1 MRHIA
6 VAAILACAACT
17 TPPGQAAPRVCA
29 AWNAPEQA
37 GAIDPAIMEASGLAV
52 SKAFPARLYH
62 HNDSGRGPKFFVT
75 DSAGANLRTVNMAN
89 YKDRDIED
97 MSMGACGDA
106 KSDKRTCLVFGDVG
120 DNGSSR
126 PSVAFILMPEKQAFA
141 DTETP
146 LRVVNARYPDGPH
159 NAEGFAIHP
168 NGDLYLLTKTSPGP
182 AQIFRLTRD
191 QLRVSDG
198 AMQTFTEV
206 GKIDIAP
213 LVGDLAA
220 QRGALLVTSFD
231 IAPDGK
237 RAVILTY
244 GAAIEIGFDLSKPL
258 PPQSGWK
265 SGQDFRR
272 IDIAKQPQA
281 EAIAYA
287 PNGAI
292 LYDSERQGDAPVPLY
307 RQTCR
312 KP

>member
-1 MRHIA
+1 
-6 VAAILACAACT
+6 
-17 TPPGQAAPRVCA
+17 
-29 AWNAPEQA
+29 
-37 GAIDPAIMEASGLAV
+37 
-52 SKAFPARLYH
+52 
-62 HNDSGRGPKFFVT
+62 
-75 DSAGANLRTVNMAN
+75 
-89 YKDRDIED
+89 
-97 MSMGACGDA
+97 MSMGQCGDS
-106 KSDKRTCLVFGDVG
+106 KGDGRTCLVFGDVG

-126 PSVAFILMPEKQAFA
+126 ASVSFIMMPEKETYA
-141 DTETP
+141 DIETP
-146 LRVVNARYPDGPH
+146 LRVVNARYPDGAH

-191 QLRVSDG
+191 QLRVGDG

-220 QRGALLVTSFD
+220 QRSALLVTSFD

-258 PPQSGWK
+258 PPQAGWK
-265 SGQDFRR
+265 SGEDFRR
-272 IDIAKQPQA
+272 IDIARQPQT

-292 LYDSERQGDAPVPLY
+292 LYDSEKQGDAPVPLY
-307 RQTCR
+307 RQTCQ

>member
-6 VAAILACAACT
+6 IVAFLACAACA
-17 TPPGQAAPRVCA
+17 TPPGEAGPRVCS

-52 SKAFPARLYH
+52 SKAFPSRLYP

-75 DSAGANLRTVNMAN
+75 DLSGANVRTVTMAG
-89 YKDRDIED
+89 YKDKDIED
-97 MSMGACGDA
+97 MSMGPCGDS
-106 KSDKRTCLVFGDVG
+106 KGDKRTCLVFGDVG
-120 DNGSSR
+120 DNGSTR
-126 PSVAFILMPEKQAFA
+126 PSVSFILMPEKETYA

-146 LRVVNARYPDGPH
+146 LRIVNARYPDGAH

-168 NGDLYLLTKTSPGP
+168 DGDLYLLTKTSSGP
-182 AQIFRLTRD
+182 SQIFRLTRD

-206 GKIDIAP
+206 GRIDIAP

-220 QRGALLVTSFD
+220 QRGAVLVTGFD

-237 RAVILTY
+237 HAVILTY
-244 GAAIEIGFDLSKPL
+244 AAAVEIGFDLSKPL
-258 PPQSGWK
+258 PPQSGWR
-265 SGQDFRR
+265 SGEDYRR
-272 IDIAKQPQA
+272 IDIATQPQT

-292 LYDSERQGDAPVPLY
+292 LYDSEKQGDAPVPLY
-307 RQTCR
+307 RQTCQ

>member
-1 MRHIA
+1 MRHVAIVA
-6 VAAILACAACT
+6 VLVCAACT
-17 TPPGQAAPRVCA
+17 TPTGQAAPPICA
-29 AWNAPEQA
+29 AWSAPEPA
-37 GAIDPAIMEASGLAV
+37 GAIDPAIMESSGLAV
-52 SKAFPARLYH
+52 SKAFPSRLYH

-75 DSAGANLRTVNMAN
+75 DAAGANLRTVTMAN
-89 YKDRDIED
+89 YKDKDIED
-97 MSMGACGDA
+97 MSMGPCDG
-106 KSDKRTCLVFGDVG
+106 RTCLVFGDIG
-120 DNGSSR
+120 DNGESR
-126 PSVAFILMPEKQAFA
+126 PSVSFILMPEKETYT

-146 LRVVNARYPDGPH
+146 LRVVNARYPDGSH

-168 NGDLYLLTKTSPGP
+168 NGDLYLVTKTSPGS

-220 QRGALLVTSFD
+220 QRGALLVTGFD

-244 GAAIEIGFDLSKPL
+244 AAAVEIGFDLSRPL
-258 PPQSGWK
+258 PAQPGWK
-265 SGQDFRR
+265 RGEDFRR
-272 IDIAKQPQA
+272 IDIAKQPQT

-292 LYDSERQGDAPVPLY
+292 LYDSEKQGDAPAPLY
-307 RQTCR
+307 RQTCQ

>member
-6 VAAILACAACT
+6 IAAVLACAACT
-17 TPPGQAAPRVCA
+17 TPPGSAAPRVCA
-29 AWNAPEQA
+29 AWSAPEPA

-52 SKAFPARLYH
+52 SKAFPSRLYH

-75 DSAGANLRTVNMAN
+75 DLSGGNLRTVTMADYN
-89 YKDRDIED
+89 DKDIED
-97 MSMGACGDA
+97 MSMGPC
-106 KSDKRTCLVFGDVG
+106 DKRTCLVFGDVG

-126 PSVAFILMPEKQAFA
+126 PSVSFILMPEKETYA

-146 LRVVNARYPDGPH
+146 LRIVNARYPDGAH

-168 NGDLYLLTKTSPGP
+168 DGDLYLLTKTSSGP
-182 AQIFRLTRD
+182 SQIFRLTRD

-206 GKIDIAP
+206 GRIDIAP

-220 QRGALLVTSFD
+220 QRGAVLVTGFD

-237 RAVILTY
+237 HAVILTY
-244 GAAIEIGFDLSKPL
+244 AAAVEIGFDLSKPL

-265 SGQDFRR
+265 SGEDFHR
-272 IDIAKQPQA
+272 IDIAKQPQT

-287 PNGAI
+287 PSGAI
-292 LYDSERQGDAPVPLY
+292 LYDSEKQGDAPVPLY
-307 RQTCR
+307 RQTCQN
-312 KP
+312 P